1 MFNYFDKAYWFVI
14 DLGIEIGSNALR
26 LIPMAL
32 HAAFM
37 QFYDINV
44 RIEDFVG
51 KEMARFFFGF

>member
-1 MFNYFDKAYWFVI
+1 
-14 DLGIEIGSNALR
+14 
-26 LIPMAL
+26 MAL

-44 RIEDFVG
+44 RIDDFVG